1 MTRMN
6 LDKLIK
12 LIWKKRSYWQRGA
25 ILGFFYGIVAAF
37 LFILSWRFPVSLPGV
52 FDFIPYFLIM
62 LTYGIWFGLA
72 EGYNI
77 NETLALILAILIY
90 SAIGAFIG
98 FIIWKIKTLNSWW
111 KKTKSYW
118 KGLIIGFVWFLL
130 NYVTQ
135 FFMFMIIDFF
145 RIDTLTSGGVF
156 YWVRLII
163 KGTIGFPDIV
173 FQKVSGIFNLPES
186 LLLIFVYVLLGMLV
200 YHIYAIIKNI
210 VADKKV
216 AFLAVVILLA
226 VVTFYNIK
234 LDHEDRMIWPSDELD
249 KSCRNYCLK
258 LNFRSS
264 YMEFND
270 NANLFRCS
278 CFTQYESQK
287 AEAYFDENFE
297 KKEFVSISENRKLY
311 SHFII
316 RGQSEGSVR
325 SDFLIPGNEY
335 SKYLVQVLNINPAKR
350 TASLRINNQTIEN
363 LEFNKEVK
371 LDDGATFGLIGLA
384 ETRVHYYFNPE
395 ESVKI
400 EYYIGK

>member
-1 MTRMN
+1 MN

-25 ILGFFYGIVAAF
+25 ILGFVYGIIAAF
-37 LFILSWRFPVSLPGV
+37 LFILSWRFPINLPGV

-72 EGYNI
+72 DGYNI

-98 FIIWKIKTLNSWW
+98 LILWKIKTLNSWLG
-111 KKTKSYW
+111 KIKSYW
-118 KGLIIGFVWFLL
+118 KGPLIGFVWFLL
-130 NYVTQ
+130 NYVTH
-135 FFMFMIIDFF
+135 FLMFMIVDFF
-145 RIDTLTSGGVF
+145 SIDSLTSGGVF
-156 YWVRLII
+156 YWVRLIT
-163 KGTIGFPDIV
+163 KGTIGFPDII
-173 FQKVSGIFNLPES
+173 FQKVSGIFSLPES
-186 LLLIFVYVLLGMLV
+186 LLLILVYALLGILV
-200 YHIYAIIKNI
+200 YYIYAIIKNI
-210 VADKKV
+210 GASKKI
-216 AFLAVVILLA
+216 AFIVVVILLA
-226 VVTFYNIK
+226 VATSYNTK

-278 CFTQYESQK
+278 CFTQYESRK

-297 KKEFVSISENRKLY
+297 RKEFVSISENRKLY

-316 RGQSEGSVR
+316 RGQSAGSAR
-325 SDFLIPGNEY
+325 SDILIPGDEN
-335 SKYLVQVLNINPAKR
+335 SKYMVQVFNINPAKR
-350 TASLRINNQTIEN
+350 TTSLKINNQTIVN
-363 LEFNKEVK
+363 LGFNKEVK

-384 ETRVHYYFNPE
+384 ETRVHYYFNTE

>member
-1 MTRMN
+1 MVHIN

-12 LIWKKRSYWQRGA
+12 LIWKKRSHWQRGA
-25 ILGFFYGIVAAF
+25 ILGFVYGIIAAI

-72 EGYNI
+72 DGYNI
-77 NETLALILAILIY
+77 NETLALILTIIIY

-98 FIIWKIKTLNSWW
+98 FIIWKIKTFNSWSGRI
-111 KKTKSYW
+111 KSYW
-118 KGLIIGFVWFLL
+118 KIPIIGFVWFLL

-135 FFMFMIIDFF
+135 FFMFMIADFF
-145 RIDTLTSGGVF
+145 HIDTLTSGGVF

-173 FQKVSGIFNLPES
+173 FQKVSGIFSLPES

-200 YHIYAIIKNI
+200 YYIYAITKNI
-210 VADKKV
+210 GAGKKV
-216 AFLAVVILLA
+216 AFLVVVILLA
-226 VVTFYNIK
+226 VVTSYNIK
-234 LDHEDRMIWPSDELD
+234 LDHEDRMIWPSDKLD

-278 CFTQYESQK
+278 CFTQYESRK

-316 RGQSEGSVR
+316 RSQSIGSVR
-325 SDFLIPGNEY
+325 SDFLIPGNED

-350 TASLRINNQTIEN
+350 TASLKINNQTIEN
-363 LEFNKEVK
+363 LEFNKEIK
-371 LDDGATFGLIGLA
+371 LDDGSTFGLIGLA

-400 EYYIGK
+400 EYYVGK

>member
-1 MTRMN
+1 
-6 LDKLIK
+6 
-12 LIWKKRSYWQRGA
+12 
-25 ILGFFYGIVAAF
+25 
-37 LFILSWRFPVSLPGV
+37 
-52 FDFIPYFLIM
+52 M

-72 EGYNI
+72 DGYNI

-90 SAIGAFIG
+90 SAIGAFIS
-98 FIIWKIKTLNSWW
+98 FIIWKIKTLKSWW
-111 KKTKSYW
+111 KKTKWYW
-118 KGLIIGFVWFLL
+118 KGPLIGFVWFLL

-163 KGTIGFPDIV
+163 KSTIGLPDIV
-173 FQKVSGIFNLPES
+173 IQKVSDILSLPES
-186 LLLIFVYVLLGMLV
+186 LLLILVYAFLGMAVYYIHIIFRKIRASNKVAILVIVLLL
-200 YHIYAIIKNI
+200 II
-210 VADKKV
+210 A
-216 AFLAVVILLA
+216 
-226 VVTFYNIK
+226 TSYNIK
-234 LDHEDRMIWPSDELD
+234 SNYENRMIWPSDELE
-249 KSCRNYCLK
+249 KNCRNYCLN
-258 LNFRSS
+258 LNFKTS
-264 YMEFND
+264 YMFFDD
-270 NANLFRCS
+270 NSNLYKCN
-278 CFTQYESQK
+278 CFTQYENRK
-287 AEAYFDENFE
+287 VETHFDENFE
-297 KKEFVSISENRKLY
+297 RKEFVSISENRKLY

-316 RGQSEGSVR
+316 RYQSAGSAR
-325 SDFLIPGNEY
+325 SDILIPGDEN